1 MCKQSLKESSVFCD
15 VLTRGE
21 RKAGSSTLSL
31 SAETDFEYDLLYF
44 MLLISLYFLLTHQ
57 QNVILI
63 YPLLYLFLQILL
75 RKRESERGGEK
86 SSRSKDN
93 GQRLF
98 YVRNVHKEGRLGRP
112 RTSNRFRVNGAMPPP
127 SLVFLGYLSPSPSV
141 KDTRNQVERLIE
153 TSYRLINR

>member
-1 MCKQSLKESSVFCD
+1 MCKRSRKESSVFRD

-21 RKAGSSTLSL
+21 RKAGSSTSSL
-31 SAETDFEYDLLYF
+31 SAGTDFEYDLLYLMF
-44 MLLISLYFLLTHQ
+44 LISPYLTHQ

-63 YPLLYLFLQILL
+63 YPLLYLFIRLLL
-75 RKRESERGGEK
+75 RKEESERGGEK

-98 YVRNVHKEGRLGRP
+98 HVRNVHKEGRLGRP

-127 SLVFLGYLSPSPSV
+127 SSVFPGYLSTSPSV

-153 TSYRLINR
+153 TSYRLINK